1 MFTAPAWC
9 HSAAYGSSPHL
20 RRGAEESGGVRT
32 GVRYGQSVR
41 GGAGEVHAGVH
52 THHRHSVR
60 VGAGEVHAGVHTHHR
75 QSVRG
80 RAGEVHAGVHTH
92 HVRGGHL
99 RGSAMGRQSA
109 EKPAPP
115 DGFGVVITG
124 ATKGVGFAL
133 AREFLRRGDRQGLRR
148 FRVQDLGSRV

>member
-1 MFTAPAWC
+1 MFTASAWC

-20 RRGAEESGGVRT
+20 RRGVEESGGVRT

-41 GGAGEVHAGVH
+41 GG
-52 THHRHSVR
+52 
-60 VGAGEVHAGVHTHHR
+60 
-75 QSVRG
+75 
-80 RAGEVHAGVHTH
+80 AGEVHAGVHTH

-133 AREFLRRGDRQGLRR
+133 AREFLRRGDRQGVRR